1 MEKIT
6 EIKKW
11 VIEQVLWAETELA
24 GKSGTEKKA
33 AVVKKLDELIKL
45 PAYLEWVDDMII
57 SYLVDQAC
65 EKLNKLTAHN
75 FGNAELNDVDK
86 AKVADEIKIQDSQN

>member
-1 MEKIT
+1 MSILEDAKRKI
-6 EIKKW
+6 
-11 VIEQVLWAETELA
+11 VEQVIWAETELA
-24 GKSGTEKKA
+24 GKSGADKKA
-33 AVVKKLDELIKL
+33 AVVKRLDELIKL

-75 FGNAELNDVDK
+75 FGNVEINDADK
-86 AKVADEIKIQDSQN
+86 AKVADEMKVQEG

>member
-11 VIEQVLWAETELA
+11 VIEQVIWAETELA
-24 GKSGTEKKA
+24 GKSGAEKKA
-33 AVVKKLDELIKL
+33 AVVKKLDDLIKL
-45 PAYLEWVDDMII
+45 PIYLEWVDDMII

-75 FGNAELNDVDK
+75 FGEVELNSVDM
-86 AKVADEIKIQDSQN
+86 ARVAEEMKIQDDK